1 MSPGGDDR
9 NRRGRNARR
18 HGRWAEIVSLWLLRL
33 KGYSIVAHGHV
44 TGRGT
49 GAGEIDIVARRGR
62 LLAFVEVKSRSS
74 RSLAATAI
82 SRNGKYLAYGV
93 STGGSDWVDVHVMEI
108 ATRKVEP
115 ETLKWVKVSGLAWAK
130 DGFYYSRYPAPEAGH
145 ELTTKNEFHQVYFHK
160 VGTPQTDDA
169 LVYED
174 KANPRRFHTLAT
186 TEDCLTDPAW
196 SRDGKTIAIAFGPP
210 AYAKPSESS

>member
-82 SRNGKYLAYGV
+82 SRNQRHRLTRAAAAFIAHRPDLAGC
-93 STGGSDWVDVHVMEI
+93 SIRFDAI
-108 ATRKVEP
+108 
-115 ETLKWVKVSGLAWAK
+115 LLAPW
-130 DGFYYSRYPAPEAGH
+130 RWPCH
-145 ELTTKNEFHQVYFHK
+145 LI
-160 VGTPQTDDA
+160 DA
-169 LVYED
+169 
-174 KANPRRFHTLAT
+174 
-186 TEDCLTDPAW
+186 W
-196 SRDGKTIAIAFGPP
+196 RD
-210 AYAKPSESS
+210 ES